1 LYSQNTPTLLRG
13 VARIIP
19 KRKPRRTA
27 MNPNEKDTSHMGQ
40 KASGAAQD
48 FANKAQDVGKGAM
61 RSAEDA
67 ASTAKR
73 KMEDAGETI
82 RDGASSVKDAASDAM
97 DEGRSRVTNVL
108 GKAQDMAQDAKEAI
122 VSGAGSTLSAV
133 KDVAVEKAD
142 VARESLSDVGQ
153 RLASTLERASAE
165 SDSDAL
171 KSRVLTSVAHGL
183 TSASDALRQRS
194 VADLTSD
201 VKTLAKRHPGAFMA
215 AAAVAGFA
223 AARFIRSSSK
233 RRTAESDHD
242 YGQGPRV

>member
-1 LYSQNTPTLLRG
+1 MDF
-13 VARIIP
+13 
-19 KRKPRRTA
+19 RRSV
-27 MNPNEKDTSHMGQ
+27 MNASDKDTIHRGQTGSGTTEMGGTAQ
-40 KASGAAQD
+40 NGGNAAR
-48 FANKAQDVGKGAM
+48 A
-61 RSAEDA
+61 AEQA
-67 ASTAKR
+67 AGTAKR
-73 KMEDAGETI
+73 KMGEMGETV
-82 RDGASSVKDAASDAM
+82 RDTAESAKDAASDAM
-97 DEGRSRVTNVL
+97 EEGRSRI
-108 GKAQDMAQDAKEAI
+108 GGMMDKAQDMAQDTKEAI

-165 SDSDAL
+165 GDSDAL

-194 VADLTSD
+194 VVDLTED
-201 VKTLAKRHPGAFMA
+201 VKALAKRHPGAFMA

-233 RRTAESDHD
+233 RRMAENDRD

>member
-1 LYSQNTPTLLRG
+1 
-13 VARIIP
+13 
-19 KRKPRRTA
+19 
-27 MNPNEKDTSHMGQ
+27 MNASDKDTIHRGQTGSATTEMGGTAQ
-40 KASGAAQD
+40 NGGNAAR
-48 FANKAQDVGKGAM
+48 A
-61 RSAEDA
+61 AEQA
-67 ASTAKR
+67 AGTAKR
-73 KMEDAGETI
+73 KMGEMGETV
-82 RDGASSVKDAASDAM
+82 RDTAESAKDAASDAM
-97 DEGRSRVTNVL
+97 EEGRSRI
-108 GKAQDMAQDAKEAI
+108 GGMMDKAQDMAQDTKEAI

-165 SDSDAL
+165 GDSDAL

-194 VADLTSD
+194 VVDLTED
-201 VKTLAKRHPGAFMA
+201 VKALAKRHPGAFMA

-233 RRTAESDHD
+233 RRMAENDRD

>member
-1 LYSQNTPTLLRG
+1 
-13 VARIIP
+13 
-19 KRKPRRTA
+19 
-27 MNPNEKDTSHMGQ
+27 MNASDKDTSYMGDAAA
-40 KASGAAQD
+40 KAADQMATKVQAGGKAAVR
-48 FANKAQDVGKGAM
+48 A
-61 RSAEDA
+61 AEDMA
-67 ASTAKR
+67 GSAKR
-73 KMEDAGETI
+73 KLEDAGETV
-82 RDGASSVKDAASDAM
+82 RDTASSLKDAAEEAM
-97 DEGRSRVTNVL
+97 DEGRSRVGSVL

-122 VSGAGSTLSAV
+122 VAGATSTLSAV

-153 RLASTLERASAE
+153 RLAATLERASAD

-183 TSASDALRQRS
+183 TSASDVLRQRS

-233 RRTAESDHD
+233 RRMAERDQD

>member
-1 LYSQNTPTLLRG
+1 
-13 VARIIP
+13 
-19 KRKPRRTA
+19 
-27 MNPNEKDTSHMGQ
+27 MNANDKDSSHMGQ
-40 KASGAAQD
+40 KASA
-48 FANKAQDVGKGAM
+48 
-61 RSAEDA
+61 SAEDVTTKVQDAGRDAMRATGDA
-67 ASTAKR
+67 ASSAKR
-73 KMEDAGETI
+73 KMDNMGDTV
-82 RDGASSVKDAASDAM
+82 RDTASDLKDVASDAVE
-97 DEGRSRVTNVL
+97 DGKSRMSNVL

-122 VSGAGSTLSAV
+122 TAGAGSALSAV

-153 RLASTLERASAE
+153 RLAATLERASAE
-165 SDSDAL
+165 TDSDAL

-201 VKTLAKRHPGAFMA
+201 VRMLAKRHPGAFMA

-233 RRTAESDHD
+233 RRMAEHDQD

>member
-1 LYSQNTPTLLRG
+1 MDF
-13 VARIIP
+13 
-19 KRKPRRTA
+19 RRSV
-27 MNPNEKDTSHMGQ
+27 MNASDKDTIHRGQTGSATTEMGGTAQ
-40 KASGAAQD
+40 NGGNAAR
-48 FANKAQDVGKGAM
+48 A
-61 RSAEDA
+61 AEQA
-67 ASTAKR
+67 AGTAKR
-73 KMEDAGETI
+73 KMGEMGETV
-82 RDGASSVKDAASDAM
+82 RDTAESAKDAASDAM
-97 DEGRSRVTNVL
+97 EEGRSRI
-108 GKAQDMAQDAKEAI
+108 GGMMDKAQDMAQDTKEAI

-165 SDSDAL
+165 GDSDAL

-194 VADLTSD
+194 VVDLIED
-201 VKTLAKRHPGAFMA
+201 VKALAKRHPGAFMA

-233 RRTAESDHD
+233 RRMAENDRD